1 MPHSPVS
8 AQQRTRAKSLRRTM
22 TRPETLLWRYL
33 KAGHLDA
40 LSFRRQVPIKT
51 YIADFVC
58 HSARLIIELDG
69 ESHEFESQQRSD
81 ERRDAWFKSQGYVV
95 LRFTN
100 DDVMGNLEGVVEA
113 IRAAALAR
121 TSPPSLSLP
130 HKGGGNPRTTAPLS
144 ERRNRVRRANP

>member
-1 MPHSPVS
+1 
-8 AQQRTRAKSLRRTM
+8 M

-40 LSFRRQVPIKT
+40 LSFRRQVPMKT

-81 ERRDAWFKSQGYVV
+81 ERRDAWFRSQGYSV

-100 DDVMGNLEGVVEA
+100 DDVMGNLEGVLEA
-113 IRAAALAR
+113 IRAAALAQAP
-121 TSPPSLSLP
+121 PPSLSLP
-130 HKGGGNPRTTAPLS
+130 HKGGGNPQTPAPRA
-144 ERRNRVRRANP
+144 ERRSVR